1 MNITLKMTAE
11 LADENENK
19 SCPIN
24 LTNHTYFNLGGH
36 DNPNRI
42 LDHEITLNTQD
53 YCELDSSSVPTKK
66 IINLADDPVMNF

>member
-11 LADENENK
+11 LADESEGK

-42 LDHEITLNTQD
+42 LDHEMTLYTQD
-53 YCELDSSSVPTKK
+53 YCELDSFSVPTKK
-66 IINLADDPVMNF
+66 IIDLTDDPVMDF